1 MFDIAFSELVVV
13 ALVALIVVG
22 PERLP
27 KLARTAG
34 HLWSRLQRYVN
45 NVKNDI
51 NSDLALEEARKL
63 KGDLE
68 QQAHEIEQSVQEKSR
83 ALEQQATQLERE
95 FEADGLTLEQ
105 HILQARYKKPDAA
118 AEPTAEPAAPPTPP
132 EDPPK

>member
-34 HLWSRLQRYVN
+34 LLWSRVQRYVN

-63 KGDLE
+63 KSDLQ
-68 QQAHEIEQSVQEKSR
+68 QQALEIEQSVQENSR
-83 ALEQQATQLERE
+83 ALEQQATQIERE
-95 FEADGLTLEQ
+95 FQADGLTLEQ
-105 HILQARYKKPDAA
+105 HILQARYKKPDDAA
-118 AEPTAEPAAPPTPP
+118 AEPAAPATPP

>member
-1 MFDIAFSELVVV
+1 MFDIAFSELVVI

-34 HLWSRLQRYVN
+34 HMWSRVQRYVN

-51 NSDLALEEARKL
+51 NNDIALEEARKL

-68 QQAHEIEQSVQEKSR
+68 KQALEIERSVQENSR
-83 ALEQQATQLERE
+83 ALEQQATQIQQNMQ
-95 FEADGLTLEQ
+95 ADGLTLEQ
-105 HILQARYKKPDAA
+105 HILQARYKKPEGEDAA
-118 AEPTAEPAAPPTPP
+118 TPAAPPENPT
-132 EDPPK
+132 K

>member
-34 HLWSRLQRYVN
+34 HLWSRAQRYVH

-51 NSDLALEEARKL
+51 SNDLALEEARRL
-63 KGDLE
+63 KSDLQ
-68 QQAHEIEQSVQEKSR
+68 QQAAQIERSVQEKSR
-83 ALEQQATQLERE
+83 ALEQHAAEIERTMQK
-95 FEADGLTLEQ
+95 DGLTLEQ
-105 HILQARYKKPDAA
+105 HILQARQSKTAPDDSAA
-118 AEPTAEPAAPPTPP
+118 SSIPP
-132 EDPPK
+132 EDTSK

>member
-34 HLWSRLQRYVN
+34 HLWSRVQRYVN

-63 KGDLE
+63 KSDLE
-68 QQAHEIEQSVQEKSR
+68 QQAVEIEQSVQERSR

-105 HILQARYKKPDAA
+105 HILQERYKKPDA
-118 AEPTAEPAAPPTPP
+118 TAESAAPPAPP